1 MARPRPL
8 SCPGFGAGIVL
19 TVSPCFLWGTITK
32 YLVVAKKTFSDI
44 TIKSPAAA
52 QSSQTGPASSL
63 LDLKSAGQPGT
74 QTCYHPWGR
83 LRPGVSPESTACRKS
98 GSLQLP
104 YGKTWSSS
112 PTTTSPSEKPHFSS
126 CHYEQFFPTHIWHQ
140 SPSPLI
146 LKPAISW
153 QTCPS
158 LDCVTP
164 LGCSWGGWH
173 GSVSRGQ
180 VPRAVQTC
188 GREVSKLGSGDGDV
202 ESNSAHAFCGQM
214 EA

>member
-1 MARPRPL
+1 MSRGSETCRP
-8 SCPGFGAGIVL
+8 AGN
-19 TVSPCFLWGTITK
+19 P
-32 YLVVAKKTFSDI
+32 D
-44 TIKSPAAA
+44 
-52 QSSQTGPASSL
+52 L
-63 LDLKSAGQPGT
+63 LP
-74 QTCYHPWGR
+74 PRGR
-83 LRPGVSPESTACRKS
+83 LRPGVSPESTACHKS

-104 YGKTWSSS
+104 CGKTWSSS
-112 PTTTSPSEKPHFSS
+112 PTTTSPSKKPHFSS
-126 CHYEQFFPTHIWHQ
+126 CHYEQFFPSHIWHQ

-146 LKPAISW
+146 LKPANSW

-202 ESNSAHAFCGQM
+202 ESNSAPRLLWPRWKPDLMPVAQPTGQLGPGDGL
-214 EA
+214 